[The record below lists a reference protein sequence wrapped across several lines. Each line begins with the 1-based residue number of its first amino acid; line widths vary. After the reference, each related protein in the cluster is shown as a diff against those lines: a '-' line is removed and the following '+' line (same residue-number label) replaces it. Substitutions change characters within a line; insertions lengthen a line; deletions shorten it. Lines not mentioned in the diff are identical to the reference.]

1 MGDSLGYTGTGLDD
15 AYSGDALVRAF
26 SPHIL
31 AHDWSRTALRTA
43 FSARSRR
50 LPGEAARCTAQSLQA
65 FSIAA
70 GESPRVSRA
79 TEA

>member
-31 AHDWSRTALRTA
+31 AHDWSRTALGPIETWPRA
-43 FSARSRR
+43 
-50 LPGEAARCTAQSLQA
+50 LKLHVAQMC
-65 FSIAA
+65 
-70 GESPRVSRA
+70 G
-79 TEA
+79 